1 MVDRFIAGFVAAG
14 LALGISAAHA
24 AEPVK
29 LRMGYVVAGAD
40 GPLIALGK
48 EGLTKHQGQSY
59 VLDAQHFAGTPP
71 MITALAAG
79 EIDLVPFAYS
89 TLALA
94 VQNAKMDDLRII
106 ADSFQ
111 DGVEGYYTN
120 EFMVLKDSPI
130 HKIEDLK
137 GKIVSSN
144 AAGAA
149 VDIALRVMLKKH
161 GLEDKKD
168 YTLIETGF
176 PNMKAVLADKKV
188 DLITAVR
195 PFSADAGLRD
205 MARTLF
211 TQKDAIGRSQ
221 MIVLTARAPFLAKNR
236 AAVVDFL
243 EDSLRELHWYSDPKN
258 HDEVVK
264 IMSAYTKAPPALFQS
279 WLFTKSGDFFHD
291 PDGKPDLDALQS
303 NINEQKALGFL
314 KEDFDVKKYADLSF
328 VAEAAKRAQ

>member
-1 MVDRFIAGFVAAG
+1 MVNRFVGGFIAVA
-14 LALGISAAHA
+14 LALGISAAQA
-24 AEPVK
+24 ADPVK

-48 EGLTKHQGQSY
+48 EGLTKHQGQTY

-94 VQNAKMDDLRII
+94 VQNAKMDDLRVI

-176 PNMKAVLADKKV
+176 PNMKAVLADHKV

-195 PFSADAGLRD
+195 PFSADAALRE

-264 IMSAYTKAPPALFQS
+264 IMAAYTKAPAALFQS
-279 WLFTKSGDFFHD
+279 WLFTKGGDFYHD
-291 PDGKPDLDALQS
+291 PNGKPDLDALQS

-314 KEDFDVKKYADLSF
+314 KEDFDVKKYADLSL
-328 VAEAAKRAQ
+328 VAEAAKHAQ